1 MNKKQLYEKLN
12 QTSTELERL
21 QHDLFAVEH
30 TDILLYPENFTE
42 LTAAASLRS
51 ERITCT
57 LRQLACQVPGYRM
70 TYLAQAAQAQG
81 IAVSDQDDILSV
93 TLPGLLPKRQ
103 VGVRNDF
110 LMEPLFYA
118 LSQHAMSHPI
128 KRYQRSTVCFFHI
141 YDSNIHPYIRDHDN
155 VECKQVLDAVSLFF
169 LPDDSGAYCD
179 IYHTSRIGATDK
191 TQIFILSSEIF
202 PTWLAAQNPMQKHI
216 GF

>member
-1 MNKKQLYEKLN
+1 MNRKQLYDKIN

-21 QHDLFAVEH
+21 QHDLFAVER
-30 TDILLYPENFTE
+30 TDIVLYPENFVE
-42 LTAAASLRS
+42 LAGTAAMRS
-51 ERITCT
+51 ERITCA
-57 LRQLACQVPGYRM
+57 LRQLACQIPGYRM

-81 IAVSDQDDILSV
+81 IVVSSKEGVLSV

-103 VGVRNDF
+103 AGVRNDF

-128 KRYQRSTVCFFHI
+128 NRYKRSTVCFFHI

-179 IYHTSRIGATDK
+179 IYHTSRVGAMDE
-191 TQIFILSSEIF
+191 TQIFILSSDLF
-202 PTWLAAQNPMQKHI
+202 PTWLAAQNPI
-216 GF
+216 